1 MNLNI
6 MLLPY
11 RAQEHDAACALI
23 QGFWK
28 AHNDYDQPLSE
39 AEEDLAAWTGEG
51 HELYLILLLGS
62 PVGFVH
68 LGSRG
73 AAIDWLEDIFV
84 LPEHQRKGI
93 GSAAISLAERIVQQR
108 SESLYIEAAARNAA
122 AIRLYRRLGY
132 DGLNTITLR
141 KDFSPE
147 NYETISHEMLQ
158 GQQFDVKKHK

>member
-11 RAQEHDAACALI
+11 RAQEHDAVCALI

-51 HELYLILLLGS
+51 HELYLILLFGS

-73 AAIDWLEDIFV
+73 ADIDWLEDIFV
-84 LPEHQRKGI
+84 LPAYQGKGI
-93 GSAAISLAERIVQQR
+93 GSKAIALAEDIVRQY

-132 DGLNTITLR
+132 DCLNTVTIR

-147 NYETISHEMLQ
+147 KHDTVSRETLL
-158 GQQFDVKKHK
+158 GQEFLVKKHK